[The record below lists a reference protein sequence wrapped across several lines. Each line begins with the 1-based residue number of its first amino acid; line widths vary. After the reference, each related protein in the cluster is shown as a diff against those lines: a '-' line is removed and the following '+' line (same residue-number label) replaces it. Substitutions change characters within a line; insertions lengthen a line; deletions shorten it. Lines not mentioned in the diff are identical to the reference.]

1 MKHQD
6 TYRLRGTGSAQA
18 LLLCALLALPAFAA
32 PEIRF
37 IEEAHPELNAVRKW
51 AEIETDADEDE
62 LDGIDF
68 KFAPEQVGQNG
79 GWTMPAHWPLF
90 SRRLPQF
97 EPGRKFDGSWG
108 ADPCPVIVEHGDG
121 AWTMWLSDVSRDYSD
136 MAYSHVTERDGAVE
150 VNIGFA
156 SKGYVHKGAPQKSGD
171 VWVLRGTGGIE
182 CAYAAIPRWY
192 EAVGQRPPE
201 GSDRAAMMARV
212 VYSTGMKGPVE
223 QHRRK
228 GQGPGEYDGGFA
240 AKREVIPAIA
250 ALGANTVW
258 VRPVNG
264 GYNPDDYYRI
274 DPEAGTPDDFRDY
287 VARAHSAELAVW
299 HDAVAHGGSSN
310 FRRFKEH
317 PEWLTYRKDGKPTWT
332 YWCADFNWPTWIDYM
347 SKYVEDYTRDY
358 GLDGWRMDVPYGSRG
373 DNWSRDIPY
382 ARASYAS
389 WQGGFGQQRGM
400 RAGARRANPSAVTL
414 AESLCNAHGATADA
428 IYDITLC
435 HRVLYDA
442 PFSDTAKFV
451 ADLRTWLD
459 QQNRAG
465 FPGVVRMR
473 YIESHDTLRALKMCG
488 QQSRN
493 LLFALTAFLPGMP
506 MIYEEGE
513 DGSFENWRNILAWRK
528 ANPALVRGGIEW
540 IDDAPDGVL
549 AFTRRLDGEAI
560 IVALN
565 FNSEP
570 RAFLGESLPP
580 LGWRLFGAMPPPR
593 LEPFVFNQAHGPLS
607 VERSVE
613 PDGRRI
619 YRFRNGERWFAKTA
633 DGNYESP
640 WIVRHPTFEKVE
652 GFVYRTPI
660 EGAVRF
666 DSIAHP
672 LGFGG
677 GGSALVGAISGGEA
691 VALFGL
697 HPAARVKVVDRV
709 GDDHV
714 LAVSLEGPDGERVER
729 MAADEIN
736 LETVSTGDSRLRSDF
751 CGWVFEDGGLKVRI
765 NRHGVL
771 MGVWR
776 DSRKLCGRVELCAEK
791 GEGWRRK
798 FVRQGWDA
806 DTELDFSRDADG
818 AMRLRFTGQTR
829 HSSRQEEARYQA
841 PIDFVSTFSF
851 APDGSFVYETE
862 FTPDQKRVVEA
873 GTAFWVESE
882 DAEGAVA
889 RESFAGAGKIRREF
903 TPETISVNTPKK
915 E

>member
-1 MKHQD
+1 MH
-6 TYRLRGTGSAQA
+6 GSKIGFGLGLAFA
-18 LLLCALLALPAFAA
+18 AMAAALPAFAS
-32 PEIRF
+32 PDVRF
-37 IEEAHPELNAVRKW
+37 VEEARPELGAVRRW
-51 AEIETDADEDE
+51 AEISTGAEEDV

-68 KFAPEQVGQNG
+68 TFAPEPVGPEG

-90 SRRLPQF
+90 ARRRPQF
-97 EPGRKFDGSWG
+97 EPGRTFDGSWG
-108 ADPCPVIVEHGDG
+108 ADPCTVIVEHGDG
-121 AWTMWLSDVSRDYSD
+121 TWTMWLADVSRDYSD
-136 MAYSHVTERDGAVE
+136 MAYAHVTERDGAVE
-150 VNIGFA
+150 VRIGFA
-156 SKGYVHKGAPQKSGD
+156 SKGYVRKGAPQKSGD

-182 CAYAAIPRWY
+182 GAYAAIPRWY

-201 GSDRAAMMARV
+201 GCDRAAMRARV

-223 QHRRK
+223 QHRRN

-287 VARAHSAELAVW
+287 VARAHSAGLALW
-299 HDAVAHGGSSN
+299 HDAVAHGGSSH
-310 FRRFKEH
+310 FQRFKDH

-358 GLDGWRMDVPYGSRG
+358 ALDGWRMDVPYGSRG

-389 WQGGFGQQRGM
+389 WQGGLNQQRGM

-428 IYDITLC
+428 IYDIALC

-442 PFSDTAKFV
+442 PFADTATFV

-473 YIESHDTLRALKMCG
+473 YIESHDTLRALKMYG

-493 LLFALTAFLPGMP
+493 ILFALTAFLPGMP

-513 DGSFENWRNILAWRK
+513 DGSFENWRNVLAWRA
-528 ANPALVRGGIEW
+528 ANPALVHGDIEW
-540 IDDAPDGVL
+540 IGDAPDGVL
-549 AFTRRLDGEAI
+549 AFVRRKNGGGVA
-560 IVALN
+560 VALN
-565 FNSEP
+565 FNADP
-570 RAFLGESLPP
+570 VPFLGETLPP
-580 LGWRLFGAMPPPR
+580 LSWRLFGATPPPR
-593 LEPFVFNQAHGPLS
+593 QEPFVFHPAQGELA

-619 YRFRNGERWFAKTA
+619 YRFRSGERWFVKAA

-652 GFVYRTPI
+652 GFVYRTSI

-677 GGSALVGAISGGEA
+677 DGGALVGAISGGEA
-691 VALFGL
+691 AALSGI
-697 HPAARVKVVDRV
+697 HPAARVKVLDRV
-709 GDDHV
+709 GDDPV
-714 LAVSLEGPDGERVER
+714 LAVSVEGPDGERVER
-729 MAADEIN
+729 MAADEID

-798 FVRQGWDA
+798 VVRQGWDA
-806 DTELDFSRDADG
+806 DTELAFSRDADG
-818 AMRLRFTGQTR
+818 GLRLRFTGQTR

-862 FTPDQKRVVEA
+862 FVPDPKRVVEA
-873 GTAFWVESE
+873 GTPFWIESE
-882 DAEGAVA
+882 DAEGAVT
-889 RESFAGAGKIRREF
+889 RESFAEAGKIRREF
-903 TPETISVNTPKK
+903 AADTLSENTPTK